1 MSGDT
6 GLGHHVRAMLPD
18 GELEEL
24 VRAAVAERSILNDN
38 LAADGDGTEAVHD
51 FEGTD
56 ELGHIVWVNAFCCRE
71 AVNEFTAG
79 KDLVCGG

>member
-24 VRAAVAERSILNDN
+24 VRAAVAERSILNDD
-38 LAADGDGTEAVHD
+38 LAADGDGAEAVHD

-56 ELGHIVWVNAFCCRE
+56 ELGHVVWVNAFCGRE
-71 AVNEFTAG
+71 SVNEFTAG